1 MTDTLSFSPVTAVS
15 ANGTLVAAATAEFFL
30 SGTTTP
36 VAVYTDLGLTT
47 PHDTPVVAD
56 GNGFFPAVFFSGGA
70 IKAVIKDTLGATL
83 YTIDPVLKSA
93 STGGAASTISF
104 EPTVEIQASNV
115 QDAIEIA
122 QLTELYNDKTPQ
134 LGGNL
139 DTRNRVI
146 IESVGTAKLAAS
158 IVTPSVTGNIFH
170 ITSASPTDIDSFTNQ
185 STGTT
190 HHVIADGTFTLK
202 NSASLIVEGG
212 ADKTVNAGDDF
223 YIMQDTATSHRAF
236 GFPAL
241 PPVDI
246 LSESYVSAEQTIT
259 SAGALT
265 LPHGLSGI
273 PKITNLFLICK
284 TAENGYSIGNKVP
297 INHTGVGNTTANGG
311 TAIVL
316 DATNINVRYNDTTKA
331 FILPNFTTGSLVTA
345 AAITNANWRLVV
357 EAFY

>member
-1 MTDTLSFSPVTAVS
+1 MTDTLSFSPVTAIS

-36 VAVYTDLGLTT
+36 VTVYTDLGLTT

-146 IESVGTAKLAAS
+146 IESVGNAKIAAS

-241 PPVDI
+241 PPIPLLVYTYDTER
-246 LSESYVSAEQTIT
+246 SWV
-259 SAGALT
+259 AGTLLT
-265 LPHGLSGI
+265 FAHGLTPA
-273 PKITNLFLICK
+273 PKSPNFGAYGVWKGGSVHGMTDGDLMVFGPAAD
-284 TAENGYSIGNKVP
+284 TDG
-297 INHTGVGNTTANGG
+297 TGTHLSA
-311 TAIVL
+311 
-316 DATNINVRYNDTTKA
+316 DATNINWA
-331 FILPNFTTGSLVTA
+331 ATTGLNWVTKDG
-345 AAITNANWRLVV
+345 TNSTISASDFNVV
-357 EAFY
+357 LWYAS